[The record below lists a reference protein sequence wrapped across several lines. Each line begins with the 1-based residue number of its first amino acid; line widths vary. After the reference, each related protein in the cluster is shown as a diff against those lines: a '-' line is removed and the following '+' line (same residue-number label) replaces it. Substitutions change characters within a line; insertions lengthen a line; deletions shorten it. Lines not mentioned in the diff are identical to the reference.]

1 MKPLAL
7 ATLLVITLSSY
18 NSSFANEAVAE
29 RNNNS
34 GNINVVKISPI
45 NLVKAAYQ
53 GRFKTQ
59 GIPSS
64 GRFLAAIR
72 GNRIQAEDL
81 AKVAIASGRLESQT
95 LDDEQYLDSLQG
107 TIDRY
112 KKRRL

>member
-18 NSSFANEAVAE
+18 KTSSFAKEVTGD
-29 RNNNS
+29 RNS
-34 GNINVVKISPI
+34 SINVVEISPI

-53 GRFKTQ
+53 GRYTTQ

-64 GRFLAAIR
+64 GRFLSAIR

-81 AKVAIASGRLESQT
+81 AKVAISSGRLPQQV
-95 LDDEQYLDSLQG
+95 LDDEQYLNSLQG